1 MYRPMYRIALCLLI
15 LSPLLAD
22 CAPEQAADAES
33 TSLPRIRI
41 TCTVGMI
48 TDVVRH
54 IADERADVDGIIGPG
69 VDPHLYQSTRSDVAR
84 LIRADI
90 VFYNGLMLEG
100 KMNDA
105 LTKVARGRPVF
116 AASERID
123 RSALLAKP
131 GSTAHPD
138 PHVWMDPMLWKNAA
152 ETFADALAEQDPSH
166 RAEYI
171 ARYEQYAARLDR
183 LDAYARRVLTTVPEQ
198 GRVLVTAHDAFKYF
212 ARAYGFQVEGI
223 QGISTESEAG
233 IADINRLVR
242 MLAERHIPAVFVET
256 SVSEKNVRALIEGAA
271 ARGQTVVI
279 GGTLFSDAMGP
290 PSSYE
295 GTYIGMIDHNV
306 TTITRALGGQAPEGG
321 MDGRLSLAESHP

>member
-1 MYRPMYRIALCLLI
+1 MYRPMKRIALCLLI
-15 LSPLLAD
+15 VSPLLAD
-22 CAPEQAADAES
+22 CAPEQAADAEP
-33 TSLPRIRI
+33 TPNQRIRI

-54 IADERADVDGIIGPG
+54 IADDRADVDGIIGSG

-84 LIRADI
+84 LIRADL

-100 KMNDA
+100 NMNDA
-105 LTKVARGRPVF
+105 LAKVARGRPVF
-116 AASERID
+116 AVSERID

-152 ETFADALAEQDPSH
+152 ETVAHSLAEYEPSH
-166 RAEYI
+166 RDAYLT
-171 ARYEQYAARLDR
+171 RYDEYAARLDR
-183 LDAYARRVLTTVPEQ
+183 LDAYARRILATIPENS
-198 GRVLVTAHDAFKYF
+198 RVLVTAHDAFNYF
-212 ARAYGFQVEGI
+212 ARAYGIQVEGI

-242 MLAERHIPAVFVET
+242 ILAERHIPAVFVET
-256 SVSEKNVRALIEGAA
+256 SVSEKNVRALIEGTA
-271 ARGQTVVI
+271 ARGHTVVI

-290 PSSYE
+290 PDSYE

-321 MDGRLSLAESHP
+321 MDGRLAPSEPHP